1 MLEKMIGVNGPMS
14 ALMSVSLNRVLH
26 SGAGDG
32 GDGQDA
38 EVTKFC

>member
-32 GDGQDA
+32 DGQDA
-38 EVTKFC
+38 EVAKFCS